1 MRAKVLRE
9 KIKIECNHGMVAMK
23 PLLTP
28 SILAANYANL
38 ETDIK
43 AAERGGADY
52 FHLDIMDGHFV
63 PNISFGP
70 WVAKQMKAITDVPL
84 DAHLMITK
92 PREYIPKF
100 IDAGVELIYPHMEAS
115 YDVYRTVQMIVDH
128 GARAGITLNPA
139 TSVDT
144 VSEVIDLIDSVL
156 LMSVCPGFGGQ
167 NFIPST
173 MKKIAD
179 LRKLLDEQ
187 KPSVRIAVDGGVT
200 LDNVRDLRKSGA
212 DFFIA
217 GSAVFMAPDIEQR
230 VRDFKKA
237 MK

>member
-1 MRAKVLRE
+1 
-9 KIKIECNHGMVAMK
+9 MK

-28 SILAANYANL
+28 SILAANFANL
-38 ETDIK
+38 EADIK
-43 AAERGGADY
+43 AAEKGGADY

-70 WVAKQMKAITDVPL
+70 WIAKQMKAITNVPL

-100 IDAGVELIYPHMEAS
+100 IEAGVELIYPHVEAS
-115 YDVYRTVQMIVDH
+115 YDVYRTVQMITDH

-139 TSVDT
+139 TPVSSVEG
-144 VSEVIDLIDSVL
+144 VLDLIESVL

-167 NFIPST
+167 SFIPST
-173 MKKIAD
+173 MKKITD
-179 LRKLLDEQ
+179 LRTLLDEQ
-187 KPSVRIAVDGGVT
+187 KPTVRIAVDGGVT
-200 LDNVRDLRKSGA
+200 LENIGNLRKAGA

-217 GSAVFMAPDIEQR
+217 GSAVFKAPDIEQR
-230 VRDFKKA
+230 VRDMKKA
-237 MK
+237 MQ

>member
-1 MRAKVLRE
+1 
-9 KIKIECNHGMVAMK
+9 MK

-28 SILAANYANL
+28 SVLAADFANL
-38 ETDIK
+38 ERDVK

-70 WVAKQMKAITDVPL
+70 WIAKQMKKITDRPL
-84 DAHLMITK
+84 DAHLMITS

-100 IDAGVELIYPHMEAS
+100 IDAGVELIYPHIEAS
-115 YDVYRTVQMIVDH
+115 YDIYRTVQMITDH

-139 TSVDT
+139 TPVAA
-144 VSEVIDLIDSVL
+144 VEGVIDLIDSVL
-156 LMSVCPGFGGQ
+156 IMSVCPGFGGQ
-167 NFIPST
+167 MFIPSSL
-173 MKKIAD
+173 KKITD
-179 LRKLLDEQ
+179 LRTLLDEI

-200 LDNVRDLRKSGA
+200 LENIGDLRKAGA

-217 GSAVFMAPDIEQR
+217 GSAVFNAPDIEER
-230 VRDFKKA
+230 VRAMKKA

>member
-1 MRAKVLRE
+1 
-9 KIKIECNHGMVAMK
+9 MK

-28 SILAANYANL
+28 SILAANFANL
-38 ETDIK
+38 EADIK
-43 AAERGGADY
+43 AAEKGGA
-52 FHLDIMDGHFV
+52 V

-84 DAHLMITK
+84 DAHLMVTE

-100 IDAGVELIYPHMEAS
+100 IDAGVELIYPHIEAS
-115 YDVYRTVQMIVDH
+115 YDVYRTVQMINDH

-139 TSVDT
+139 TAVST
-144 VSEVIDLIDSVL
+144 VEGVIDLIDSVL

-167 NFIPST
+167 SFIPAT
-173 MKKIAD
+173 MKKITD
-179 LRKLLDEQ
+179 LRALLDEI
-187 KPSVRIAVDGGVT
+187 KPEVRIAVDGGVT
-200 LDNVRDLRKSGA
+200 LDNVGDLRKAGA

-217 GSAVFMAPDIEQR
+217 GSAVFKAPDIEQR

-237 MK
+237 ME

>member
-1 MRAKVLRE
+1 
-9 KIKIECNHGMVAMK
+9 MK

-28 SILAANYANL
+28 SILAANFANL
-38 ETDIK
+38 EEDIK
-43 AAERGGADY
+43 AAEKGGADY

-84 DAHLMITK
+84 DAHLMVTK
-92 PREYIPKF
+92 PREVIPKF

-115 YDVYRTVQMIVDH
+115 YEVYRTVQMITDH

-139 TSVDT
+139 TPVST
-144 VSEVIDLIDSVL
+144 VEGVIDLIDSVL

-167 NFIPST
+167 SFIPTT
-173 MKKIAD
+173 MKKITD
-179 LRKLLDEQ
+179 LRSLLDEL
-187 KPSVRIAVDGGVT
+187 KPEVRIAVDGGIT
-200 LDNVRDLRKSGA
+200 LDNVGNLRKAGA

-217 GSAVFMAPDIEQR
+217 GSAVFKAPDIEQR
-230 VRDFKKA
+230 VKDLKKA
-237 MK
+237 ME